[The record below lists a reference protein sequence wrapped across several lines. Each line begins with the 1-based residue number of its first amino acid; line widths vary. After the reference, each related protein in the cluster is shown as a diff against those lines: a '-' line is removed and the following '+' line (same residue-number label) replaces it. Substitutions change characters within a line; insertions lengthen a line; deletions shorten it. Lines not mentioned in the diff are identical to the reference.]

1 MKNGKLIRSL
11 ALIGSY
17 RLVEFKSPKQDFDW
31 TKLNAT
37 FEGRN
42 KRPQIEPNFLKKVS

>member
-11 ALIGSY
+11 ARIGNY
-17 RLVEFKSPKQDFDW
+17 RLAEFKAPKQDFHS
-31 TKLNAT
+31 TKLNAA